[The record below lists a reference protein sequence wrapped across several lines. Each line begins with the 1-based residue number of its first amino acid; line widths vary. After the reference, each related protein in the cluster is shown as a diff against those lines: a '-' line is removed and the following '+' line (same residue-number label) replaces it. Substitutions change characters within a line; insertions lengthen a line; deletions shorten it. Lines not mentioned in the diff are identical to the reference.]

1 MNGARLTL
9 ELTQTQSCQSTQR
22 WIRNFLSVGDGQNAQ
37 GQGLGLNIL
46 RSKMSAEKLREE
58 DLKLLQLLEQMQG
71 QIAQS
76 SSNLESLK
84 EALEL
89 ALRLVEE
96 RNQSLLNARS
106 PLLEGYGAEDDDKL
120 TGLPGKIAF
129 EKALERVFASS
140 EAFSVVTFDIDGFQ
154 AINERFGSE
163 VGDEVLR
170 RIGQLVRKALRA
182 SDVAGRIDGE
192 EFALILRGITGDRA
206 FGVCERLRLA
216 VLKYPWNQLHP
227 ELKVT
232 ISLGFA
238 CRDDELSAQ
247 EVLARADRFQAEAKS
262 SGRNQTFPGLYY

>member
-1 MNGARLTL
+1 
-9 ELTQTQSCQSTQR
+9 
-22 WIRNFLSVGDGQNAQ
+22 
-37 GQGLGLNIL
+37 
-46 RSKMSAEKLREE
+46 MSAEKLRDE
-58 DLKLLQLLEQMQG
+58 DLKLVQLLEQMRA
-71 QIAQS
+71 QIGHS

-84 EALEL
+84 MALES
-89 ALRLVEE
+89 AQRLVEE

-106 PLLEGYGAEDDDKL
+106 PLLEGYGAEDDDEL
-120 TGLPGKIAF
+120 TGLPGRAAF
-129 EKALERVFASS
+129 EKALERVFASG
-140 EAFSVVTFDIDGFQ
+140 EVFSIVTFDLDGFQ
-154 AINERFGSE
+154 AINERFGSG

-182 SDVAGRIDGE
+182 SDVAGRIGGE

-206 FGVCERLRLA
+206 FGVCERLRVA
-216 VLKYPWNQLHP
+216 VLKYPWDNLHS

-238 CRDDELSAQ
+238 GRDDEPSAQ

>member
-1 MNGARLTL
+1 
-9 ELTQTQSCQSTQR
+9 
-22 WIRNFLSVGDGQNAQ
+22 
-37 GQGLGLNIL
+37 
-46 RSKMSAEKLREE
+46 MSIDKLRDE
-58 DLKLLQLLEQMQG
+58 DLKLVHLLEQMRT
-71 QIAQS
+71 QIVHS

-84 EALEL
+84 MALES
-89 ALRLVEE
+89 AQRLVEE

-106 PLLEGYGAEDDDKL
+106 SLLEGYGAEDDDEL
-120 TGLPGKIAF
+120 TGLPRQAAF
-129 EKALERVFASS
+129 EKALERVFASG
-140 EAFSVVTFDIDGFQ
+140 EVFTVVTFDLDGFKE
-154 AINERFGSE
+154 INERFGSAT
-163 VGDEVLR
+163 GDEVLR

-182 SDVAGRIDGE
+182 SDVAGRIGGE
-192 EFALILRGITGDRA
+192 EFAIILRGITGDRA

-238 CRDDELSAQ
+238 GRDDEPTAQ